1 MLNQDFCPTV
11 FTNLKKIIFQFSEK
25 GNMEEQLNVRIQ
37 SLKRIVNK
45 QDEFYMFQDRRV
57 VLNNPEW
64 NKQHNYKGVYD
75 MIFNEGR
82 LCASVYD
89 TIQIWDTQVECY
101 CN

>member
-1 MLNQDFCPTV
+1 MLN
-11 FTNLKKIIFQFSEK
+11 I
-25 GNMEEQLNVRIQ
+25 
-37 SLKRIVNK
+37 
-45 QDEFYMFQDRRV
+45 
-57 VLNNPEW
+57 PEW

-101 CN
+101 GIGLTDLEETDLEGIRPYYR